1 MADRDTLQLTVKS
14 LFSWVFLSELDR
26 TTLRDATEFASYV
39 TFEDGTGL
47 DECNQ
52 LFHDTR
58 TLAGGASE
66 DLNLLALQLAMF
78 GGTITFGFDIVKAIL
93 FKNNSTTAGDDFKIG
108 GSGSNAFSAPFDN
121 DDDAKLWIP
130 ANGHFQ
136 LMNPTLAG
144 WDVGAGAYA
153 LRIQNSG
160 PSTNTYSIAIAGVLQ
175 SS

>member
-1 MADRDTLQLTVKS
+1 MTDTLQLTVKS
-14 LFSWVFLSELDR
+14 LFNWNFISNLDR
-26 TTLRDATEFASYV
+26 TSLRDATEFASYV
-39 TFEDGTGL
+39 NFVDGEDVN
-47 DECNQ
+47 ECNQ

-66 DLNLLALQLAMF
+66 DLNLLALSLSMF
-78 GGTITFGFDIVKAIL
+78 GGTITFGFDFVKAIL
-93 FKNNSTTAGDDFKIG
+93 FTNNSTTAGENFKIG

-121 DDDAKLWIP
+121 DDDAKLLIP
-130 ANGHFQ
+130 AYGHFC

-160 PSTNTYSIAIAGVLQ
+160 SATNTYSIAIAGVLQ
-175 SS
+175 TS